1 VLSDKAKSEIRA
13 LQARYPVPRAALG
26 PALYV
31 AQREAGW
38 LPPDVL
44 AEVAA
49 LFGLDVTEV
58 GEFASFYHQYN
69 THREPGQYNIE
80 ICDNVPCML
89 GGALKLGDLLK
100 ERLGI
105 EFGQTTPDGRFS
117 LGHVE
122 CLGACA
128 TAPMFMATEKAT
140 GKIRYFEELSTPE
153 KLDAALAL
161 IASGHGFDT
170 CERWPL
176 GPFRHGGKPETNFLL
191 ARADKP
197 DSHKIATYIAD
208 GGYEIAK
215 AVVTGAVGA
224 NPQSPAVGA
233 HPAQSPAA
241 GANPAWSPA
250 AGANPAWSP
259 QRVIDEV
266 KAANVRGRGGAGFPA
281 GQKWSFLPAGKY
293 PRYLVVNADE
303 SEPGTF
309 KDRMIMEYDPH
320 QLVEG
325 IILTCY
331 AIEAERAFIYVRGE
345 YYFAAQRLEGAIA
358 EAKAKGFLGQNIF
371 GSGKKLEVV
380 VHRGAGA
387 YECGEETALLTSLEG
402 YRGHPR
408 LKPPFPAIEGLYARP
423 TIVNNVE
430 TIANVPH
437 ILRRGADWY
446 RQFGTPQS
454 TGFRIYCLS
463 GQVKYPGLYEL
474 PHGTTLR
481 ELIYTYGGGLTADAG
496 ALKAVIPGGLS
507 VQLLDLSQLDTPL
520 DYENVAKQGSS
531 LGSAAVIVIGAN
543 QSLVEVARRT
553 LAFYREES
561 CGKCTPCR
569 EGTPWLE
576 AILERIERG
585 EGRVEDIAL
594 MNYIADMIGGKSF
607 CPFGYAAVWGL
618 QSNLAKFRGEF
629 DAAIAASHGQP
640 IIPIRPIY
648 RPDAGAP
655 SGVSSPSLPLEEKY
669 NAPTVK
675 R

>member
-1 VLSDKAKSEIRA
+1 VLSEKAKAEIRA
-13 LQARYPVPRAALG
+13 LQARYPVPRSALG

-31 AQREAGW
+31 AQREVGW
-38 LPPDVL
+38 LPADVL

-49 LFGLDVTEV
+49 LFDLDATEV
-58 GEFASFYHQYN
+58 GEFASFYHMYN
-69 THREPGQYNIE
+69 THREPGQYHIE

-89 GGALKLGDLLK
+89 GGALKLADLLK

-105 EFGQTTPDGRFS
+105 DFGQTTPDGKFS
-117 LGHVE
+117 LGRVE

-128 TAPMFMATEKAT
+128 TAPMFMCTEKYT
-140 GKIRYFEELSTPE
+140 GKIRYFEELHTPE
-153 KLDAALAL
+153 KLDEALAL

-176 GPFRHGGKPETNFLL
+176 GPYHHGGRPDTNFLL
-191 ARADKP
+191 ARVDKP
-197 DSHKIATYIAD
+197 DSHKIETYIAD
-208 GGYEIAK
+208 GGYETAR
-215 AVVTGAVGA
+215 AVVTGGKT
-224 NPQSPAVGA
+224 PQ
-233 HPAQSPAA
+233 Q
-241 GANPAWSPA
+241 
-250 AGANPAWSP
+250 
-259 QRVIDEV
+259 VIDEV
-266 KAANVRGRGGAGFPA
+266 KAAVVRGRGGAGFPA

-320 QLVEG
+320 QLIEG

-345 YYFAAQRLEGAIA
+345 YYFAAQRLEGAVA
-358 EAKAKGFLGQNIF
+358 EAEARGFLGDNIF
-371 GSGKKLEVV
+371 GTGKKLKVV

-387 YECGEETALLTSLEG
+387 YECGEETAQLTSLEG

-408 LKPPFPAIEGLYARP
+408 LKPPFPAVEGLYGKP

-430 TIANVPH
+430 TISNVPH
-437 ILRRGADWY
+437 ILRHGADWY
-446 RQFGTPQS
+446 KQWGTPQS
-454 TGFRIYCLS
+454 TGFRLFCLS
-463 GQVKYPGLYEL
+463 GQVKRPGLYEL

-481 ELIYTYGGGLTADAG
+481 ELIYEYGGGLKEEAG
-496 ALKAVIPGGLS
+496 ELKAVIPGGLS
-507 VQLLDLSQLDTPL
+507 VQLLDPSQLDTPL
-520 DYENVAKQGSS
+520 DYESLARQGSA
-531 LGSAAVIVIGAN
+531 LGSAGVIVIGAN

-553 LAFYREES
+553 VAFYREES

-569 EGTPWLE
+569 EGVPWLE
-576 AILERIERG
+576 AILERIEHG
-585 EGRVEDIAL
+585 QGRVEDIAL
-594 MNYIADMIGGKSF
+594 LNYIADMVGGKSF

-629 DAAIAASHGQP
+629 DAAIAAATEKP
-640 IIPIRPIY
+640 VIPIRPIY

-655 SGVSSPSLPLEEKY
+655 SGVTEPSLPLEEKY

>member
-1 VLSDKAKSEIRA
+1 VLSEKAKAEIRA
-13 LQARYPVPRAALG
+13 LQARYPVPRSALG

-31 AQREAGW
+31 AQREVGW
-38 LPPDVL
+38 LPAEVL

-49 LFGLDVTEV
+49 LFDLDATEV
-58 GEFASFYHQYN
+58 GEFASFYHMYN
-69 THREPGQYNIE
+69 THREPGQYHIE

-89 GGALKLGDLLK
+89 GGALKLADLLK

-105 EFGQTTPDGRFS
+105 DFGQTTPDGKFS
-117 LGHVE
+117 LGRVE

-128 TAPMFMATEKAT
+128 TAPMFMCTEKYT
-140 GKIRYFEELSTPE
+140 GKIRYFEELHTPE
-153 KLDAALAL
+153 KLDEALAL

-176 GPFRHGGKPETNFLL
+176 GPYHHGGRPDTNFLL
-191 ARADKP
+191 ARVDKP
-197 DSHKIATYIAD
+197 DSHKIETYIAD
-208 GGYEIAK
+208 GGYETAR
-215 AVVTGAVGA
+215 AVVTGGKT
-224 NPQSPAVGA
+224 PQ
-233 HPAQSPAA
+233 Q
-241 GANPAWSPA
+241 
-250 AGANPAWSP
+250 
-259 QRVIDEV
+259 VIDEV
-266 KAANVRGRGGAGFPA
+266 KAAVVRGRGGAGFPA

-320 QLVEG
+320 QLIEG

-345 YYFAAQRLEGAIA
+345 YYFAAQRLEGAVA
-358 EAKAKGFLGQNIF
+358 EAEARGFLGDNIF
-371 GSGKKLEVV
+371 GTGKKLKVV

-387 YECGEETALLTSLEG
+387 YECGEETAQLTSLEG

-408 LKPPFPAIEGLYARP
+408 LKPPFPAVEGLYGKP

-430 TIANVPH
+430 TISNVPH
-437 ILRRGADWY
+437 ILRHGADWY
-446 RQFGTPQS
+446 KQWGTPQS
-454 TGFRIYCLS
+454 TGFRLFCLS
-463 GQVKYPGLYEL
+463 GQVKRPGLYEL

-481 ELIYTYGGGLTADAG
+481 ELIYEYGGGLKEEAG
-496 ALKAVIPGGLS
+496 ELKAVIPGGLS
-507 VQLLDLSQLDTPL
+507 VQLLDPSQLDTPL
-520 DYENVAKQGSS
+520 DYESLARQGSA
-531 LGSAAVIVIGAN
+531 LGSAGVIVIGAN

-553 LAFYREES
+553 VAFYREES

-569 EGTPWLE
+569 EGVPWLE
-576 AILERIERG
+576 AILERIEHG
-585 EGRVEDIAL
+585 QGRVEDIAL
-594 MNYIADMIGGKSF
+594 LNYIADMVGGKSF

-629 DAAIAASHGQP
+629 DAAIAAATEKP
-640 IIPIRPIY
+640 VIPIRPIY

-655 SGVSSPSLPLEEKY
+655 SGITEPSLPLEEKY

>member
-1 VLSDKAKSEIRA
+1 MLSDKAKTEIQA
-13 LQARYPVPRAALG
+13 LQARYPVPRSALG

-38 LPPDVL
+38 LPADVL

-49 LFGLDVTEV
+49 LFDLDVTEV
-58 GEFASFYHQYN
+58 GEFASFYHMYN

-89 GGALKLGDLLK
+89 GGAARLGDLLK

-105 EFGQTTPDGRFS
+105 DFGQTTPDGRFS

-128 TAPMFMATEKAT
+128 TAPMFMCTEKAT
-140 GKIRYFEELSTPE
+140 AKIRYFEELGTSE
-153 KLDAALAL
+153 KLDEALAL
-161 IASGHGFDT
+161 IGAGHGFDT

-191 ARADKP
+191 ARVDKP
-197 DSHKIATYIAD
+197 NSHKIETYIAD
-208 GGYEIAK
+208 GGYETARGVI
-215 AVVTGAVGA
+215 TGVGA
-224 NPQSPAVGA
+224 MPGTTGHAVPQR
-233 HPAQSPAA
+233 
-241 GANPAWSPA
+241 
-250 AGANPAWSP
+250 SP
-259 QRVIDEV
+259 QQVIDEV

-281 GQKWSFLPAGKY
+281 GVKWGFLPKGVY

-320 QLVEG
+320 QLLEG
-325 IILTCY
+325 IILAAY
-331 AIEAERAFIYVRGE
+331 AIEAERAFIYIRGE

-358 EAKAKGFLGQNIF
+358 EARARGFLGRNSF

-408 LKPPFPAIEGLYARP
+408 LKPPFPAVEGLYARP

-437 ILRRGADWY
+437 ILRHGADWY
-446 RQFGTPQS
+446 KQFGTPQS
-454 TGFRIYCLS
+454 TGFRVYCLS

-474 PHGTTLR
+474 PHGATLR
-481 ELIYTYGGGLTADAG
+481 ELIYDYGGGLTEDAG
-496 ALKAVIPGGLS
+496 ELKAVIPGGLS
-507 VQLLDLSQLDTPL
+507 VQLLDPSQLDTPL
-520 DYENVAKQGSS
+520 DYENVAKQGSA
-531 LGSAAVIVIGAN
+531 LGSAGVIVIGAN
-543 QSLVEVARRT
+543 QNLIEVARRT
-553 LAFYREES
+553 LAFYREEN

-576 AILERIERG
+576 AILERIEHG
-585 EGRVEDIAL
+585 AGRVDDIAL
-594 MNYIADMIGGKSF
+594 MLYLADMIGGKSF

-618 QSNLAKFRGEF
+618 QSNLAKFQPEF
-629 DAAIAASHGQP
+629 DAAIAAATERP
-640 IIPIRPIY
+640 VIPVRPTY
-648 RPDAGAP
+648 RPDPGVP
-655 SGVSSPSLPLEEKY
+655 SGVTEPSLPLEERY
-669 NAPTVK
+669 NAPMVK

>member
-1 VLSDKAKSEIRA
+1 VLSDKAKAEIRA
-13 LQARYPVPRAALG
+13 LQARYPVPRSALG

-31 AQREAGW
+31 AQRAAGW
-38 LPPDVL
+38 LPPGVL

-49 LFGLDVTEV
+49 LFDLDVTEV
-58 GEFASFYHQYN
+58 GEFASFYHMYN
-69 THREPGQYNIE
+69 THREPGQFNIE

-89 GGALKLGDLLK
+89 GGALKLGDLLH

-105 EFGQTTPDGRFS
+105 DFGQTTPDGRFS

-140 GKIRYFEELSTPE
+140 AKIRYFEELRTPE
-153 KLDAALAL
+153 KLDEALAL
-161 IASGHGFDT
+161 IAAGQGFDT

-197 DSHKIATYIAD
+197 DSHKIETYIAD
-208 GGYEIAK
+208 GGYETAK
-215 AVVTGAVGA
+215 VVVTGGKT
-224 NPQSPAVGA
+224 PQ
-233 HPAQSPAA
+233 Q
-241 GANPAWSPA
+241 
-250 AGANPAWSP
+250 
-259 QRVIDEV
+259 VIDEM

-325 IILTCY
+325 IILACY

-345 YYFAAQRLEGAIA
+345 YYFAAQRLEGAVA
-358 EAKAKGFLGQNIF
+358 EAEAKGFLGDSIF
-371 GSGKKLEVV
+371 GTGKKLKVV

-387 YECGEETALLTSLEG
+387 YECGEETAQLTSLEG

-408 LKPPFPAIEGLYARP
+408 LKPPFPAVEGLYAKP

-430 TIANVPH
+430 TISNVPH
-437 ILRRGADWY
+437 VLRRGADWY
-446 RQFGTPQS
+446 KQWGTPQS
-454 TGFRIYCLS
+454 TGFRIFCLS
-463 GQVKYPGLYEL
+463 GQVQRPGLYEL

-481 ELIYTYGGGLTADAG
+481 ELIYEYGGGPTEAAG
-496 ALKAVIPGGLS
+496 GLKAVIPGGLS
-507 VQLLDLSQLDTPL
+507 VQFITPDQLDVPL
-520 DYENVAKQGSS
+520 DYENLAK
-531 LGSAAVIVIGAN
+531 LGSALGSAGVIVIGAN
-543 QSLVEVARRT
+543 QSMVEVARRT
-553 LAFYREES
+553 VAFYREES

-576 AILERIERG
+576 AILERIEHG
-585 EGRVEDIAL
+585 AGRVEDIAL
-594 MNYIADMIGGKSF
+594 LNYIADMIGGKSF

-618 QSNLAKFRGEF
+618 QSNLLKFRGEF
-629 DAAIAASHGQP
+629 DAAIAASHGQT
-640 IIPIRPIY
+640 IIPVRPTY
-648 RPDAGAP
+648 RPDPGVP
-655 SGVSSPSLPLEEKY
+655 SGVTAPSLPQEEKY
-669 NAPTVK
+669 NAPTH
-675 R
+675 RR

>member
-1 VLSDKAKSEIRA
+1 MLSDQAKAEIRV
-13 LQARYPVPRAALG
+13 LQTRYPVPRSALG

-38 LPPDVL
+38 LPASVL
-44 AEVAA
+44 AEVAE
-49 LFGLDVTEV
+49 LFGLEVTEI
-58 GEFASFYHQYN
+58 GEFASFYHMYN
-69 THREPGQYNIE
+69 THHEPGQYNIE
-80 ICDNVPCML
+80 ICDNVPCMF
-89 GGALKLGDLLK
+89 GGTARLGDLLK
-100 ERLGI
+100 ERLDI
-105 EFGQTTPDGRFS
+105 DFGDKTRDGQYS

-128 TAPMFMATEKAT
+128 TAPMFMCTEKTT
-140 GKIRYFEELSTPE
+140 GKIRYFEELNTPE
-153 KLDAALAL
+153 KLDEALAL
-161 IASGHGFDT
+161 IASGQGFDT

-191 ARADKP
+191 GRVDKL
-197 DSHKIATYIAD
+197 DSQKIGTYIAD
-208 GGYEIAK
+208 GGYETAK
-215 AVVTGAVGA
+215 AVLTGGKT
-224 NPQSPAVGA
+224 PQ
-233 HPAQSPAA
+233 Q
-241 GANPAWSPA
+241 
-250 AGANPAWSP
+250 
-259 QRVIDEV
+259 VIDEM

-320 QLVEG
+320 QLIEG
-325 IILTCY
+325 IILTCH

-345 YYFAAQRLEGAIA
+345 YYFAAERLEGAIA
-358 EAKAKGFLGQNIF
+358 EARAKGFLGGNIF

-380 VHRGAGA
+380 VHRGTGA
-387 YECGEETALLTSLEG
+387 YECGEETAQLTSLEG

-408 LKPPFPAIEGLYARP
+408 LKPPFPAVEGLYAKP

-437 ILRRGADWY
+437 VLRHGADWY
-446 RQFGTPQS
+446 KQWGTPQS
-454 TGFRIYCLS
+454 TGFRVFCLS

-474 PHGTTLR
+474 PHGTSLR
-481 ELIYTYGGGLTADAG
+481 ELIYDFGGGLTEAAG
-496 ALKAVIPGGLS
+496 ELKAVIPGGLS
-507 VQLLDLSQLDTPL
+507 VQLLDPSQLDTPL
-520 DYENVAKQGSS
+520 DYENLAKQGSA

-576 AILERIERG
+576 AILERIEHG

-594 MNYIADMIGGKSF
+594 MTYIADMIGGKSF

-618 QSNLAKFRGEF
+618 QSNLAKFQPEF
-629 DAAIAASHGQP
+629 DAAIAGSHGQP
-640 IIPIRPIY
+640 VIPVRPTY
-648 RPDAGAP
+648 RPDTGAP
-655 SGVSSPSLPLEEKY
+655 SGVMRPSLPLEEKY
-669 NAPTVK
+669 NTPTH
-675 R
+675 RR

>member
-1 VLSDKAKSEIRA
+1 VLSDKAKAEIRA
-13 LQARYPVPRAALG
+13 LQARYPVPRSALG

-58 GEFASFYHQYN
+58 GEFASFYHMYN

-89 GGALKLGDLLK
+89 GGAARLGDLLQ

-105 EFGQTTPDGRFS
+105 GFGQTTPDGKFS

-128 TAPMFMATEKAT
+128 TAPMFMCTEKAT
-140 GKIRYFEELSTPE
+140 GKIRYLEELHTPE
-153 KLDAALAL
+153 KLDEALAL
-161 IASGHGFDT
+161 IASGHGFGT

-197 DSHKIATYIAD
+197 DSHRIETYIAD
-208 GGYEIAK
+208 GGYETAR
-215 AVVTGAVGA
+215 AVVTGGVGA
-224 NPQSPAVGA
+224 NPT
-233 HPAQSPAA
+233 
-241 GANPAWSPA
+241 
-250 AGANPAWSP
+250 WSP
-259 QRVIDEV
+259 QRVIDEM

-281 GQKWSFLPAGKY
+281 GQKWSFLPPGKY

-325 IILTCY
+325 IILACY

-345 YYFAAQRLEGAIA
+345 YYFAAQRLAGAVA
-358 EAKAKGFLGQNIF
+358 EAEAKGFLGDNIF
-371 GSGKKLEVV
+371 GSGKRLKVV

-387 YECGEETALLTSLEG
+387 YECGEETAQLTSLEG

-408 LKPPFPAIEGLYARP
+408 LKPPFPAVEGLYAKP

-430 TIANVPH
+430 TISNVSH
-437 ILRRGADWY
+437 VLRRGADWY
-446 RQFGTPQS
+446 KQWGTPQS
-454 TGFRIYCLS
+454 TGFRIFCLS
-463 GQVKYPGLYEL
+463 GQVQRPGLYEL

-481 ELIYTYGGGLTADAG
+481 ELIYEYGGGPTEASG
-496 ALKAVIPGGLS
+496 GLKAVIPGGLS
-507 VQLLDLSQLDTPL
+507 VQFITPDQLDVPL
-520 DYENVAKQGSS
+520 DYENLAK
-531 LGSAAVIVIGAN
+531 LGSALGSAGVIVIGAN
-543 QSLVEVARRT
+543 QSMVEVARRT
-553 LAFYREES
+553 VAFYREES

-576 AILERIERG
+576 AILERIEGG

-594 MNYIADMIGGKSF
+594 LNYIADMIGGKSF

-618 QSNLAKFRGEF
+618 QSNLLKFRGEF
-629 DAAIAASHGQP
+629 DAAIAAAKEQP
-640 IIPIRPIY
+640 VIPIRPIY

-655 SGVSSPSLPLEEKY
+655 SGVTAPSLPLEEKY

>member
-1 VLSDKAKSEIRA
+1 VLSDKAKAEIRA
-13 LQARYPVPRAALG
+13 LQARYPVPRSALG

-38 LPPDVL
+38 LPP
-44 AEVAA
+44 EVMAGVA
-49 LFGLDVTEV
+49 DLFRLDPTEV
-58 GEFASFYHQYN
+58 GEFASFYHMLN

-89 GGALKLGDLLK
+89 GGAARLGDLLR
-100 ERLGI
+100 ERLGV

-128 TAPMFMATEKAT
+128 TAPMFMCTEKAT
-140 GKIRYFEELSTPE
+140 GKVRYFEELRTPE
-153 KLDAALAL
+153 KLDEALAL

-176 GPFRHGGKPETNFLL
+176 GPFRHGGRPDTNFLL
-191 ARADKP
+191 ARVDKP
-197 DSHKIATYIAD
+197 DSHRIATYIAD
-208 GGYEIAK
+208 GGYETARGVI
-215 AVVTGAVGA
+215 TGVGAIPPRSPNVGA
-224 NPQSPAVGA
+224 NPL
-233 HPAQSPAA
+233 
-241 GANPAWSPA
+241 WSPA
-250 AGANPAWSP
+250 PRSP
-259 QRVIDEV
+259 QQVIDEM

-309 KDRMIMEYDPH
+309 KDRMILEYDPH
-320 QLVEG
+320 QLIEG

-331 AIEAERAFIYVRGE
+331 AIEAEAAFIYVRGE
-345 YYFAAQRLEGAIA
+345 YYFAAKRLESAIA

-402 YRGHPR
+402 GRGHPR
-408 LKPPFPAIEGLYARP
+408 LKPPFPAVEGLYGKP

-446 RQFGTPQS
+446 KQWGTPQS
-454 TGFRIYCLS
+454 PGFRIFCLS
-463 GQVKYPGLYEL
+463 GQVKRPGLYEL

-481 ELIYTYGGGLTADAG
+481 ELIFDYGGGLTEEAG
-496 ALKAVIPGGLS
+496 ELRAVIPGGLS
-507 VQLLDLSQLDTPL
+507 VQMLDPSQLDTKL
-520 DYENVAKQGSS
+520 DLENVAAAGSG
-531 LGSAAVIVIGAN
+531 LGSAGVIVIGQN
-543 QSLVEVARRT
+543 QSLIEVARRT
-553 LAFYREES
+553 VAFYREES

-569 EGTPWLE
+569 EGTGWLE
-576 AILERIERG
+576 AILERIEHG
-585 EGRVEDIAL
+585 QGRVDDVAL
-594 MNYIADMIGGKSF
+594 MLYLADMIGGKSF

-618 QSNLAKFRGEF
+618 QSNLAKFCGEF
-629 DAAIAASHGQP
+629 DAAIAAAKEQP

-655 SGVSSPSLPLEEKY
+655 SGVMGPSLPLEEKY

>member
-1 VLSDKAKSEIRA
+1 VLSDHAKAEIRA
-13 LQARYPVPRAALG
+13 LQARYPVPRSALG

-38 LPPDVL
+38 LPADVL

-49 LFGLDVTEV
+49 LFDLDVTEV
-58 GEFASFYHQYN
+58 GEFASFYHMYN
-69 THREPGQYNIE
+69 THREPGQFNIE

-89 GGALKLGDLLK
+89 GGAAKLGDLLR

-105 EFGQTTPDGRFS
+105 DFGQTTPDGRFS
-117 LGHVE
+117 LGRVE

-140 GKIRYFEELSTPE
+140 AKIRYFEELRTPE
-153 KLDAALAL
+153 KLDEALAL
-161 IASGHGFDT
+161 IAAGQGFDT

-197 DSHKIATYIAD
+197 DSHKIETYLAD
-208 GGYEIAK
+208 GGYETAK
-215 AVVTGAVGA
+215 AVTTGGKT
-224 NPQSPAVGA
+224 PQ
-233 HPAQSPAA
+233 Q
-241 GANPAWSPA
+241 
-250 AGANPAWSP
+250 
-259 QRVIDEV
+259 VIDEM

-325 IILTCY
+325 IILACY

-345 YYFAAQRLEGAIA
+345 YYFAAERLEGAVA
-358 EAKAKGFLGQNIF
+358 EAKAKGFLGGNIF

-387 YECGEETALLTSLEG
+387 YECGEETAQLTSLEG

-408 LKPPFPAIEGLYARP
+408 LKPPFPAVEGLYAKP

-430 TIANVPH
+430 TISNVPH
-437 ILRRGADWY
+437 VLRRGADWY
-446 RQFGTPQS
+446 KQWGTPQS
-454 TGFRIYCLS
+454 TGFRIFCLS
-463 GQVKYPGLYEL
+463 GQVQRPGLYEL

-481 ELIYTYGGGLTADAG
+481 ELIYEYGGGPTEDAG
-496 ALKAVIPGGLS
+496 ELKAVIPGGLS
-507 VQLLDLSQLDTPL
+507 VQFIMPDQLDVPL
-520 DYENVAKQGSS
+520 DYENLAK
-531 LGSAAVIVIGAN
+531 LGSALGSAGVIVIGAN
-543 QSLVEVARRT
+543 QSMVEVARRT
-553 LAFYREES
+553 VAFYREES

-569 EGTPWLE
+569 EGAPWLE
-576 AILERIERG
+576 AILERIEHG
-585 EGRVEDIAL
+585 AGRVEDIAL
-594 MNYIADMIGGKSF
+594 LNYIADMIGGKSF

-618 QSNLAKFRGEF
+618 QSNLVKFRGEF
-629 DAAIAASHGQP
+629 DAAIAASHGQT
-640 IIPIRPIY
+640 IIPVRPTY
-648 RPDAGAP
+648 RPDTGAP
-655 SGVSSPSLPLEEKY
+655 SGVTAASLPLEEKY
-669 NAPTVK
+669 NAPTH
-675 R
+675 RR

>member
-1 VLSDKAKSEIRA
+1 VLSDKAKAEIRA
-13 LQARYPVPRAALG
+13 LQARYPVARSALG

-58 GEFASFYHQYN
+58 GEFASFYHMYN

-89 GGALKLGDLLK
+89 GGAARLGDLLQ

-128 TAPMFMATEKAT
+128 TAPMFMCTEKAT

-153 KLDAALAL
+153 KLDEALAL
-161 IASGHGFDT
+161 IASGQGFDT

-197 DSHKIATYIAD
+197 DSHRIATYIAD
-208 GGYEIAK
+208 GGYETAK
-215 AVVTGAVGA
+215 AVTTGGKT
-224 NPQSPAVGA
+224 PQ
-233 HPAQSPAA
+233 Q
-241 GANPAWSPA
+241 
-250 AGANPAWSP
+250 
-259 QRVIDEV
+259 VIDEV
-266 KAANVRGRGGAGFPA
+266 KAAVVRGRGGAGFPA
-281 GQKWSFLPAGKY
+281 GQKWGFLPAGKY

-320 QLVEG
+320 QLIEG

-345 YYFAAQRLEGAIA
+345 YYFAAQRLEAAVA
-358 EAKAKGFLGQNIF
+358 EAEARGFLGDNIF
-371 GSGKKLEVV
+371 GSGKKLKVV

-408 LKPPFPAIEGLYARP
+408 LKPPFPAVEGLYSKP

-446 RQFGTPQS
+446 KQWGTPQS
-454 TGFRIYCLS
+454 TGFRIFCLS
-463 GQVKYPGLYEL
+463 GQVQRPGLYEL

-481 ELIYTYGGGLTADAG
+481 ELIYEYGGGPTEDAG
-496 ALKAVIPGGLS
+496 ELKAVIPGGLS
-507 VQLLDLSQLDTPL
+507 VQFITPDQLDAPL
-520 DYENVAKQGSS
+520 DYENLAK
-531 LGSAAVIVIGAN
+531 LGSALGSAGVIVIGAN
-543 QSLVEVARRT
+543 QSMVEVARRT
-553 LAFYREES
+553 VAFYREES

-618 QSNLAKFRGEF
+618 QSNLLKFRGEF
-629 DAAIAASHGQP
+629 DAAIAAAHGQTS
-640 IIPIRPIY
+640 IPIRPIY

-655 SGVSSPSLPLEEKY
+655 SGVTDPSLPLEERY
-669 NAPTVK
+669 NAPAVK